1 MGAEPG
7 AVRLEIPVDT
17 RYVRIVRLVARGVG
31 STAGFDIEAVD
42 DLRISVEELCAAMFE
57 VSDGHPVELAF
68 RLSDG
73 GVEVEGRTHSAPAA
87 RVDAER
93 FALSEQI
100 LKVACD
106 GFSLDVDDGIAHFT
120 LHKLG

>member
-1 MGAEPG
+1 
-7 AVRLEIPVDT
+7 
-17 RYVRIVRLVARGVG
+17 VRIVRLVARGVG

-57 VSDGHPVELAF
+57 VSDGGPLELSF
-68 RLSDG
+68 RLRDD
-73 GVEVEGRTHSAPAA
+73 GVEVEGRTPAAPAA
-87 RVDAER
+87 SVDAER

-106 GFSLDVDDGIAHFT
+106 GFSLDVDDGVAHFK